1 MSTSACVSA
10 TTWCSTR
17 TRRFQS
23 PLYPVSTE
31 LDSGHSITQPYARRF
46 ALIFEA
52 PHSIEIAEDLPDA
65 VSVTALAS
73 SSPDSYSKT
82 DFSAIMEGAL
92 EPDAEGL
99 SGPLVLAAA
108 AENSATGAR
117 VVLFGSTSLLANAFN
132 NINGVANFDVATG
145 SIFWATDFE
154 DWFSQVN
161 IQSAARAQDAPI
173 FADAQSVALINVITS
188 LLLPFGV
195 LALGALV
202 WLNNRESAQPGGK

>member
-1 MSTSACVSA
+1 
-10 TTWCSTR
+10 
-17 TRRFQS
+17 
-23 PLYPVSTE
+23 
-31 LDSGHSITQPYARRF
+31 
-46 ALIFEA
+46 
-52 PHSIEIAEDLPDA
+52 
-65 VSVTALAS
+65 
-73 SSPDSYSKT
+73 
-82 DFSAIMEGAL
+82 MEGAL